1 MCFYL
6 LEVGKRGNKMKSILK
21 RVLIIAVAIYFLLV
35 LLVYFFQD
43 NLLFMPRA
51 ITEERAEEIENEY
64 PEVEEVELTT
74 PDGIKLHGWLTD
86 YSEDEENPL
95 LIYFG
100 GNAEEVSW
108 LLEESARFKDHSL
121 LLINYR
127 GYGLS
132 EGSPSEENL
141 FNDAVYIYDYIAD
154 LDFVDDEEI
163 ILMGRSLGTGVAVHL
178 AAQREVSDL
187 ILVSPY
193 DSIKSLA
200 KDIFPYLPVEL
211 MLRHEFAS
219 ISKLEQID
227 SPALFLVAENDE
239 IVPKDNSKKLYQKWP
254 GEKEFKIIN
263 NRNHNDIHFSEE
275 YWNYIIDFISD

>member
-1 MCFYL
+1 M
-6 LEVGKRGNKMKSILK
+6 SILK
-21 RVLIIAVAIYFLLV
+21 RVLIIAIAIYFLLV
-35 LLVYFFQD
+35 LLVYFIQE
-43 NLLFMPRA
+43 NLLFMPRD

-86 YSEDEENPL
+86 YSEGEENPL

-108 LLEESARFKDHSL
+108 LLEESERFRDYSL

-141 FNDAVYIYDYIAD
+141 FNDAVYIYDYFAD
-154 LDFVDDEEI
+154 LDFVDEEQI
-163 ILMGRSLGTGVAVHL
+163 MLIGRSLGTGVAVHL

-187 ILVSPY
+187 VLVSPY

-211 MLRHEFAS
+211 MLKHEFAS
-219 ISKLEQID
+219 VMRLEQID

-239 IVPKDNSKKLYQKWP
+239 IVPKDNSRKLYQKWP
-254 GEKEFKIIN
+254 VDKEFEIIN
-263 NRNHNDIHFSEE
+263 NRSHNDIHLSEK
-275 YWNYIIDFISD
+275 YWDYIVDFIQD